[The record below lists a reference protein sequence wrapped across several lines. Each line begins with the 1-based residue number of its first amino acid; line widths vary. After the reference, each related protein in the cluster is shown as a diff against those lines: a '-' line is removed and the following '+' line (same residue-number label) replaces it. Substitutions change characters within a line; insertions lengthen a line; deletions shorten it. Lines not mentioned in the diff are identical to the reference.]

1 MSDTRD
7 LLKDLSSREP
17 VTQKN
22 AGIPHSHAL
31 RGIAVKARCAAN
43 HA

>member
-7 LLKDLSSREP
+7 LLKDLSSRES

-22 AGIPHSHAL
+22 TGVPRSHAL
-31 RGIAVKARCAAN
+31 RGNAVKARCTAN
-43 HA
+43 YA

>member
-7 LLKDLSSREP
+7 LLKDLGSRES
-17 VTQKN
+17 VSQKN
-22 AGIPHSHAL
+22 AKVPRSHAL
-31 RGIAVKARCAAN
+31 RGNAVKARCAAN